1 MTAQAAEMTQTVLG
15 GLGIFLLGMKLL
27 SDGMQALAG
36 SKLNRWIHA
45 VTDKRLVGI
54 LVGIGVTC
62 IIQSSSA
69 TTVMVVGFVN
79 SGLMTLMQAIGVIFG
94 ANIGTTLSLW
104 ILTLPA
110 VSKYGAMIIG
120 ASAMVYLFAKKDR
133 TRFIGMAVLG
143 LGMLFFGLELMSDGF
158 KPLQSNPSLRNALA
172 LFEAGSTPGF
182 IKSVLVGTVVTAIV
196 QSSAAVIVI
205 VMSLA
210 VNGVL
215 DFPTSVA
222 IILGSNIG
230 TTITAALACI
240 GASRAAIRAS
250 LAHTLFN
257 VFGVLCVTL
266 VHTPFIE
273 FTEKMALWITQNKT
287 GTLALKDFTVAIACV
302 HTVFNVSCTI
312 IFFPFMKALAAFV
325 TFLVPV
331 RKSEAKSEAYKPKYL
346 DKRLLNQAPIALE
359 QAKKEILRMGDFCLE
374 MCDDLQQIL
383 NSGRS
388 AEIEEA
394 IFRGEENLDV
404 AQMEIAEYVSSL
416 LHDNVS
422 HEVAVS
428 ARREIKQAD
437 EFESV
442 SDHIRNALKAYL
454 KIRNAGEELTD
465 VAMAEVK
472 DLCVQVRGYCVQIID
487 IVKEGSKA
495 RVAEATVRNKE
506 IDTVAKHYR
515 DCHMQRLAVTC
526 TAPVKSLVYSDIVIA
541 FRRANDH
548 LLNVAETLQG

>member
-27 SDGMQALAG
+27 SDGTQALAG
-36 SKLNRWIHA
+36 SKLNKLICA
-45 VTDKRLVGI
+45 VTDNRLLAIVVGV
-54 LVGIGVTC
+54 LVTG

-69 TTVMVVGFVN
+69 TTVMVIGFVN

-94 ANIGTTLSLW
+94 ANIGTTMSMW
-104 ILTLPA
+104 ILTLNI
-110 VSKYGAMIIG
+110 SKYGALVIG
-120 ASAMVYLFAKKDR
+120 ISAMVYLFAKKDR
-133 TRFIGMAVLG
+133 THYIGMAVLG

-158 KPLQSNPSLRNALA
+158 KPIRSMDATMRFITQ
-172 LFEAGSTPGF
+172 FEATSTSGF
-182 IKSVLVGTVVTAIV
+182 IKSVLVGLLATAVI
-196 QSSAAVIVI
+196 QSSTAFIGI

-210 VNGVL
+210 ANSVIG
-215 DFPTSVA
+215 FETSIA
-222 IILGSNIG
+222 LIMGSNIG
-230 TTITAALACI
+230 TTVTAALACI
-240 GASRAAIRAS
+240 GASRSACRAA
-250 LAHTLFN
+250 LAHSLFN
-257 VFGVLCVTL
+257 IIGVLFVVMIHTNFIYVSEKL
-266 VHTPFIE
+266 VRWISANPSGPLNLKLAIAVVHTS
-273 FTEKMALWITQNKT
+273 
-287 GTLALKDFTVAIACV
+287 
-302 HTVFNVSCTI
+302 FNVGCTI
-312 IFFPFMKALAAFV
+312 LLFPVMGLFAKVV
-325 TFLVPV
+325 TWMLPV
-331 RKSEAKSEAYKPKYL
+331 RKEEAKSERYKPQFL
-346 DKRLLNQAPIALE
+346 DKRLLNSAPVALE
-359 QAKKEILRMGDFCLE
+359 QAKMEILRMGSFCLE
-374 MCDDLQQIL
+374 MCDDLQRIFVEGR
-383 NSGRS
+383 NS
-388 AEIEEA
+388 AVEDA
-394 IFRGEENLDV
+394 VFRGEENLDI
-404 AQMEIAEYVSSL
+404 AQMEIAEYVSAL
-416 LHDNVS
+416 LHDTVS

-487 IVKEGSKA
+487 IVKEGGKA
-495 RVAEATVRNKE
+495 RVAEATARNKE

-526 TAPVKSLVYSDIVIA
+526 TAPVKSLVYSDILIA

>member
-120 ASAMVYLFAKKDR
+120 ASAMVYLFAKKER

-182 IKSVLVGTVVTAIV
+182 IKSVLVGAVVTALV

-472 DLCVQVRGYCVQIID
+472 DLCVQVRAYCVQIID

>member
-120 ASAMVYLFAKKDR
+120 ASAMVYLFAKKER

-428 ARREIKQAD
+428 ARR
-437 EFESV
+437 
-442 SDHIRNALKAYL
+442 
-454 KIRNAGEELTD
+454 
-465 VAMAEVK
+465 
-472 DLCVQVRGYCVQIID
+472 
-487 IVKEGSKA
+487 
-495 RVAEATVRNKE
+495 
-506 IDTVAKHYR
+506 
-515 DCHMQRLAVTC
+515 
-526 TAPVKSLVYSDIVIA
+526 
-541 FRRANDH
+541 
-548 LLNVAETLQG
+548 

>member
-1 MTAQAAEMTQTVLG
+1 MTPQVAEMAQTVLG

-27 SDGMQALAG
+27 SDGMQAIAG
-36 SKLNRWIHA
+36 SKLIRLIHA
-45 VTDKRLVGI
+45 VTDKRLIGI

-62 IIQSSSA
+62 VIQSSSA

-110 VSKYGAMIIG
+110 VSKYGALIIG
-120 ASAMVYLFAKKDR
+120 VSAMVYLFARKER

-143 LGMLFFGLELMSDGF
+143 LGMLFFGMELMSDGF
-158 KPLQSNPSLRNALA
+158 KPLQETPSLRNALA
-172 LFEAGSTPGF
+172 LFEAGSTAGF

-222 IILGSNIG
+222 IVLGSNIG

-266 VHTPFIE
+266 VHTPFVA
-273 FTEKMALWITQNKT
+273 FTEKAALLITRNPT
-287 GTLALKDFTVAIACV
+287 GVLALKDFTVAIACV
-302 HTVFNVSCTI
+302 HTLFNVSCTI
-312 IFFPFMKALAAFV
+312 ILFPFMKALAAFV
-325 TFLVPV
+325 TLLIPV
-331 RKSEAKSEAYKPKYL
+331 RKSEAKSEAYRPKFL

-359 QAKKEILRMGDFCLE
+359 QAKKEILRMGDYCLE

-383 NSGRS
+383 NTGRNG
-388 AEIEEA
+388 EVEEG

-404 AQMEIAEYVSSL
+404 AQMEIAEYVSAL

-442 SDHIRNALKAYL
+442 SDHIRNALKSYL

-472 DLCVQVRGYCVQIID
+472 DLCTQVRAYCVQVLD
-487 IVKEGSKA
+487 ILKEGNKA
-495 RVAEATVRNKE
+495 RVAEATERNKQ

-515 DCHMQRLAVTC
+515 DCHMQRIAVTC
-526 TAPVKSLVYSDIVIA
+526 TAPVKSLVYSDIIIA

>member
-120 ASAMVYLFAKKDR
+120 ASAMVYLFAKKER

-182 IKSVLVGTVVTAIV
+182 IKSVLVGAVVTALV

-472 DLCVQVRGYCVQIID
+472 DLCVQVRDYCVQIID

-495 RVAEATVRNKE
+495 RVAEATARNKQ